1 MHRIE
6 PIIETHSPS
15 WNFRPGRL
23 RIVALAMRCLGG
35 VLFVLLCGCSSFNRD
50 WRRTG
55 DQPVP
60 PDSMSGRWEGYW
72 LSDANAHTG
81 KLRCIVTHQTNEIFA
96 ARFRATFLKVLHF
109 GYTAP
114 LQVVRRDG
122 GWQFQG
128 EADLGL
134 VAGGV
139 YRYEGNATTTNFHST
154 YSSKYDRGVFEM
166 HRP

>member
-1 MHRIE
+1 MKS
-6 PIIETHSPS
+6 HSPS
-15 WNFRPGRL
+15 WHFRPSRL
-23 RIVALAMRCLGG
+23 RLGVPAIRFLSG
-35 VLFVLLCGCSSFNRD
+35 VLLLLLCGCSSFNRD

-55 DQPVP
+55 NQLVP
-60 PDSMSGRWEGYW
+60 PDSMNGRWEGYW

-81 KLRCIVTHQTNEIFA
+81 KLRCIVKHQTNEIYL
-96 ARFRATFLKVLHF
+96 ARFRATYLKVLHF

-128 EADLGL
+128 EVDLGL
-134 VAGGV
+134 LAGGT

-154 YSSKYDRGVFEM
+154 YSSKYDHGVFEM